1 MLRLSLNL
9 WTPSVPRDT
18 LGIRAERVAHER
30 LDSCRRLSKPTVEK
44 VTESMSAAPAF
55 HRTPLVISAGQLVA
69 GPVNATYRDGDRE
82 SLLHNYLVLI
92 RQIRGEQR
100 EPTITLRGAD
110 ISALAEHLGASEER
124 VLEDLLDRMGATRAQ
139 RKALLAMFAAG
150 VLTIVATGSIAL
162 DLAPA
167 GVLAQG
173 GTTEGVV
180 GVPAVDVELATTTAP
195 AAQTAAP
202 MVSVD
207 VPEPEM
213 ALAIGG
219 ADWEYTLSLHKL
231 ALALAEPLAD
241 AEPIEGV
248 GVADDGSVVAV
259 GQPPLPM
266 PEGVGVADDGSVV
279 AVGQPPLPMPEGVG
293 VADDGS
299 VVGVGQPPLP

>member
-1 MLRLSLNL
+1 
-9 WTPSVPRDT
+9 
-18 LGIRAERVAHER
+18 
-30 LDSCRRLSKPTVEK
+30 
-44 VTESMSAAPAF
+44 MSAAHALR
-55 HRTPLVISAGQLVA
+55 RTPLVISAGQLVA
-69 GPVNATYRDGDRE
+69 GPVNATYRAGDRE

-100 EPTITLRGAD
+100 EPTITLRGED

-124 VLEDLLDRMGATRAQ
+124 VLDDLLDRMGATRAQ
-139 RKALLAMFAAG
+139 RKAMLAMFAAG

-173 GTTEGVV
+173 STAEGVIGV
-180 GVPAVDVELATTTAP
+180 VDVPAAP
-195 AAQTAAP
+195 PDPAIEVVTPSAP
-202 MVSVD
+202 MPAPTASVD
-207 VPEPEM
+207 VLEPEM
-213 ALAIGG
+213 AIAIGG
-219 ADWEYTLSLHKL
+219 ADWEYTLSLHQL
-231 ALALAEPLAD
+231 VAALAEPLAD

-259 GQPPLPM
+259 GQPPLPL

-279 AVGQPPLPMPEGVG
+279 AVGQPPLPLPEGVG

-299 VVGVGQPPLP
+299 IVAVGQPPLP

>member
-1 MLRLSLNL
+1 
-9 WTPSVPRDT
+9 
-18 LGIRAERVAHER
+18 
-30 LDSCRRLSKPTVEK
+30 
-44 VTESMSAAPAF
+44 MSAAQAF

-69 GPVNATYRDGDRE
+69 GPVNATYREGDRE

-100 EPTITLRGAD
+100 EPTITLRGTD

-124 VLEDLLDRMGATRAQ
+124 VLDDLLDRMGATRAQ

-173 GTTEGVV
+173 TTAEGVV
-180 GVPAVDVELATTTAP
+180 GVVDVPAAEAAPVVEVAATQAP
-195 AAQTAAP
+195 ATPSEVPADAPTVPADVPTVTA
-202 MVSVD
+202 D

-213 ALAIGG
+213 AIAIGG
-219 ADWEYTLSLHKL
+219 ADWEYTLSLHQL
-231 ALALAEPLAD
+231 AHALAEPLAD

-248 GVADDGSVVAV
+248 GVADDGSVVGV
-259 GQPPLPM
+259 GQAPLP
-266 PEGVGVADDGSVV
+266 
-279 AVGQPPLPMPEGVG
+279 LPEGVG

>member
-1 MLRLSLNL
+1 
-9 WTPSVPRDT
+9 
-18 LGIRAERVAHER
+18 
-30 LDSCRRLSKPTVEK
+30 
-44 VTESMSAAPAF
+44 MSAAHAL

-69 GPVNATYRDGDRE
+69 GPVNATYREGDRE

-124 VLEDLLDRMGATRAQ
+124 VLDDLLGRMGATRAQ

-173 GTTEGVV
+173 STAEGVV
-180 GVPAVDVELATTTAP
+180 GVVDVPVVQVAPVTVAAPTSTP
-195 AAQTAAP
+195 AAQAAAP
-202 MVSVD
+202 TEVPTVSAD
-207 VPEPEM
+207 VPEPEL

-219 ADWEYTLSLHKL
+219 ADWEYTLSLHQL
-231 ALALAEPLAD
+231 AAALAEPLAD
-241 AEPIEGV
+241 DEPTAGI
-248 GVADDGSVVAV
+248 GVADDGSVVGV
-259 GQPPLPM
+259 GQAPLPM

-279 AVGQPPLPMPEGVG
+279 GVGQPPLPMPEGVG

>member
-1 MLRLSLNL
+1 M
-9 WTPSVPRDT
+9 
-18 LGIRAERVAHER
+18 
-30 LDSCRRLSKPTVEK
+30 
-44 VTESMSAAPAF
+44 
-55 HRTPLVISAGQLVA
+55 
-69 GPVNATYRDGDRE
+69 
-82 SLLHNYLVLI
+82 HNYLVLI

-167 GVLAQG
+167 GALAQA
-173 GTTEGVV
+173 GTAEGVV
-180 GVPAVDVELATTTAP
+180 GVVDVPAVDVEPAVELAATPAP
-195 AAQTAAP
+195 ATQTEAP
-202 MVSVD
+202 TVSVD

-219 ADWEYTLSLHKL
+219 ADWEYTLSLHQL

-248 GVADDGSVVAV
+248 GVADDGSVVGV
-259 GQPPLPM
+259 GQAPVPM

-279 AVGQPPLPMPEGVG
+279 GVGQAPVPMPEGVG

>member
-1 MLRLSLNL
+1 
-9 WTPSVPRDT
+9 
-18 LGIRAERVAHER
+18 
-30 LDSCRRLSKPTVEK
+30 
-44 VTESMSAAPAF
+44 MSAAQAF

-173 GTTEGVV
+173 GTAEGVV
-180 GVPAVDVELATTTAP
+180 GVVDVPAVDVEPAVELAATPAP

-202 MVSVD
+202 TEAPTVSVD
-207 VPEPEM
+207 FPEPEM
-213 ALAIGG
+213 ALAVGG
-219 ADWEYTLSLHKL
+219 ADWEYTLSLHQL
-231 ALALAEPLAD
+231 ALALAEPV

-279 AVGQPPLPMPEGVG
+279 AVGEPPLPMPEGVG

-299 VVGVGQPPLP
+299 VVAVGQPPLP

>member
-1 MLRLSLNL
+1 
-9 WTPSVPRDT
+9 
-18 LGIRAERVAHER
+18 
-30 LDSCRRLSKPTVEK
+30 
-44 VTESMSAAPAF
+44 MSAAQAF

-69 GPVNATYRDGDRE
+69 GPVNATYREGDRE

-124 VLEDLLDRMGATRAQ
+124 VLDDLLGRMGATRAQ
-139 RKALLAMFAAG
+139 RKAMLAMFAAG

-173 GTTEGVV
+173 TTAEGVV
-180 GVPAVDVELATTTAP
+180 GVVEVPVVEATPVVEAAETSTPVAPAEAPTEAP
-195 AAQTAAP
+195 AAT
-202 MVSVD
+202 VD

-213 ALAIGG
+213 AIAVGG
-219 ADWEYTLSLHKL
+219 ADWEYTLSLHQL

-241 AEPIEGV
+241 SEPEAGV
-248 GVADDGSVVAV
+248 GVADDGSVVGV
-259 GQPPLPM
+259 GQAPLP
-266 PEGVGVADDGSVV
+266 
-279 AVGQPPLPMPEGVG
+279 LPEGVG

>member
-1 MLRLSLNL
+1 
-9 WTPSVPRDT
+9 
-18 LGIRAERVAHER
+18 
-30 LDSCRRLSKPTVEK
+30 
-44 VTESMSAAPAF
+44 MSAAQAF

-69 GPVNATYRDGDRE
+69 GPVNATYREGDRE

-92 RQIRGEQR
+92 RQMRGEQR

-110 ISALAEHLGASEER
+110 ISALADHLGASEER

-173 GTTEGVV
+173 TTAEGVV
-180 GVPAVDVELATTTAP
+180 GVVDVPAAQPDPVVEVAAQPAPPAP
-195 AAQTAAP
+195 AAPMPAP
-202 MVSVD
+202 ATSVD
-207 VPEPEM
+207 VPEPEL

-219 ADWEYTLSLHKL
+219 ADWEYTLEYTVSLQQL
-231 ALALAEPLAD
+231 AAALAEPLAD
-241 AEPIEGV
+241 PAPTEGV
-248 GVADDGSVVAV
+248 GVADDRSVVAV
-259 GQPPLPM
+259 GQAPVPL
-266 PEGVGVADDGSVV
+266 PEGVGVADDGST
-279 AVGQPPLPMPEGVG
+279 VGVGTPPLPLPEGVG

-299 VVGVGQPPLP
+299 VVGVGEPPLP

>member
-1 MLRLSLNL
+1 
-9 WTPSVPRDT
+9 
-18 LGIRAERVAHER
+18 
-30 LDSCRRLSKPTVEK
+30 
-44 VTESMSAAPAF
+44 MSAARAF
-55 HRTPLVISAGQLVA
+55 HRTPLLISAGQLVA
-69 GPVNATYRDGDRE
+69 GPVNATYRQGDRE

-92 RQIRGEQR
+92 RQMRGEQR

-110 ISALAEHLGASEER
+110 ITALAEHLGASEER

-173 GTTEGVV
+173 STADGVV
-180 GVPAVDVELATTTAP
+180 GVVDVPAVETAP
-195 AAQTAAP
+195 VLEVAATSNPVAQTAAP
-202 MVSVD
+202 SAASVSV
-207 VPEPEM
+207 PEAEM
-213 ALAIGG
+213 AIAIGG
-219 ADWEYTLSLHKL
+219 ADWEYTLSLHQL
-231 ALALAEPLAD
+231 AAALAEPLVD
-241 AEPIEGV
+241 AEPVEGV
-248 GVADDGSVVAV
+248 GVADDGSVVGV
-259 GQPPLPM
+259 GQAPLPM

-279 AVGQPPLPMPEGVG
+279 GVGQAPLPMPEGVG

>member
-1 MLRLSLNL
+1 
-9 WTPSVPRDT
+9 
-18 LGIRAERVAHER
+18 
-30 LDSCRRLSKPTVEK
+30 
-44 VTESMSAAPAF
+44 MSAAQAF

-69 GPVNATYRDGDRE
+69 GPVNATYREGDRE

-124 VLEDLLDRMGATRAQ
+124 VLDDLLDRMGATRAQ

-173 GTTEGVV
+173 TTAEGVV
-180 GVPAVDVELATTTAP
+180 GVVDVPAAEAAPVVEVAATQAP
-195 AAQTAAP
+195 ATPSEVPADAPTVTA
-202 MVSVD
+202 D

-213 ALAIGG
+213 AIAIGG
-219 ADWEYTLSLHKL
+219 ADWEYTLSLHQL
-231 ALALAEPLAD
+231 AHALAEPLAD

-248 GVADDGSVVAV
+248 GVADDGSVVGV
-259 GQPPLPM
+259 GQAPLPL

-279 AVGQPPLPMPEGVG
+279 GVGQAPLPLPEGVG

>member
-1 MLRLSLNL
+1 
-9 WTPSVPRDT
+9 
-18 LGIRAERVAHER
+18 
-30 LDSCRRLSKPTVEK
+30 
-44 VTESMSAAPAF
+44 MSAAQAF
-55 HRTPLVISAGQLVA
+55 YRTPLVISAGHLVA
-69 GPVNATYRDGDRE
+69 GPVNATYREGDRE

-110 ISALAEHLGASEER
+110 ITALAEHLGASEER

-173 GTTEGVV
+173 STAEGVV
-180 GVPAVDVELATTTAP
+180 GIVEVPAADAAPVLEMAPTAAP

-202 MVSVD
+202 TNAPMVSAE
-207 VPEPEM
+207 VPEPEI

-219 ADWEYTLSLHKL
+219 ADWEYTLSLHRL

-241 AEPIEGV
+241 AEPVEGV

-259 GQPPLPM
+259 GRAPLPL

-279 AVGQPPLPMPEGVG
+279 GVGEPPLPLPEGVG

-299 VVGVGQPPLP
+299 VVGVGQAPLP

>member
-1 MLRLSLNL
+1 
-9 WTPSVPRDT
+9 
-18 LGIRAERVAHER
+18 
-30 LDSCRRLSKPTVEK
+30 
-44 VTESMSAAPAF
+44 MSAAHAL

-69 GPVNATYRDGDRE
+69 GPVNATYREGDRE

-100 EPTITLRGAD
+100 EPTITLRGED

-124 VLEDLLDRMGATRAQ
+124 ILDDLLDRMGATRAQ

-173 GTTEGVV
+173 STAEGVI
-180 GVPAVDVELATTTAP
+180 GVVEAP
-195 AAQTAAP
+195 AASPDPVIEVVTPSAP
-202 MVSVD
+202 VPAVSVD

-213 ALAIGG
+213 AIATGG
-219 ADWEYTLSLHKL
+219 TDWEYTLSLHRL
-231 ALALAEPLAD
+231 AAALAEPLAD
-241 AEPIEGV
+241 ADLPEGV
-248 GVADDGSVVAV
+248 GVADDGSIVAV
-259 GQPPLPM
+259 GQAPLPM
-266 PEGVGVADDGSVV
+266 PEGVGVADDGSIVG
-279 AVGQPPLPMPEGVG
+279 VGQAPLPMPEGVG

-299 VVGVGQPPLP
+299 IVGVGQPPLP

>member
-1 MLRLSLNL
+1 
-9 WTPSVPRDT
+9 
-18 LGIRAERVAHER
+18 
-30 LDSCRRLSKPTVEK
+30 
-44 VTESMSAAPAF
+44 MSAAQAF
-55 HRTPLVISAGQLVA
+55 HRTPLVISVGQLVA
-69 GPVNATYRDGDRE
+69 GPVNATYREGDRE

-110 ISALAEHLGASEER
+110 ISALAQHLGASEER
-124 VLEDLLDRMGATRAQ
+124 VLDDLLDRMGATRAQ

-167 GVLAQG
+167 GVLAQE
-173 GTTEGVV
+173 GTAAGVV
-180 GVPAVDVELATTTAP
+180 GVVDVPAVQPEPVVEMAP
-195 AAQTAAP
+195 ASVPVAP
-202 MVSVD
+202 ADAPTVSAD

-213 ALAIGG
+213 AIAIGG
-219 ADWEYTLSLHKL
+219 ADWEYMLSLHQL
-231 ALALAEPLAD
+231 AAALAEPLAD
-241 AEPIEGV
+241 AEPVEGG
-248 GVADDGSVVAV
+248 GVDDDGSVVAV
-259 GQPPLPM
+259 GQAPLPL

-279 AVGQPPLPMPEGVG
+279 GVGEPPLPLPEGVG

>member
-1 MLRLSLNL
+1 
-9 WTPSVPRDT
+9 
-18 LGIRAERVAHER
+18 
-30 LDSCRRLSKPTVEK
+30 
-44 VTESMSAAPAF
+44 MSAAQVF

-69 GPVNATYRDGDRE
+69 GPVNATYRAGDRE

-167 GVLAQG
+167 GALAQE
-173 GTTEGVV
+173 GTAEGVV
-180 GVPAVDVELATTTAP
+180 GVVVPTVDVEPAVELATTPAP

-202 MVSVD
+202 TEAPTVSVD

-219 ADWEYTLSLHKL
+219 ADWEYTLSLHQL

-248 GVADDGSVVAV
+248 GVADDGSVVGV
-259 GQPPLPM
+259 GQAPLPM

-279 AVGQPPLPMPEGVG
+279 GVGQAPLPMPEGVG